1 MKNKKLTIIFLLFVL
16 IPIAGFSQQDTSR
29 ISISDL
35 KISGNR
41 QISTKEIRKV
51 ITRGH
56 YSQNQI
62 KLKIESL
69 LKKYQQQGL
78 LFTQV
83 EFKDYAD
90 VSSLLI
96 KEGDRLLLKKINL
109 DCTDSLL
116 LPGLQS
122 RLDIRQREQITE
134 TIGSNF
140 ETLLQYLENNGY
152 PFCKISIDSLKINS
166 NKNEYKISLDCFAT
180 VEPGAIVVLDSIH
193 VIGNELTR
201 EQVITRE
208 IRIKQKEI
216 YNFQQV
222 LLIPER
228 LMKTGFFN
236 QVESPEIMVD
246 KNGQGHLF
254 IRVKEGNPNQLNAV
268 FGYNPSTNNNKK
280 GYITGLIDVGFKN
293 LLGTGRV
300 VEAYWRKK
308 NQKSQELKFRYVEPW
323 IRGFPIN
330 IGIGFQQTIQDTS
343 FVRRNW
349 GLDIDVPFSDILT
362 IHSHIGKE
370 NVLPDS
376 IGKLLYQLPKSS
388 SWLLKIG
395 FSYDSRDNLWN
406 PSRGIYYGTQYEFA
420 KKKIESLPD
429 NVEYSTQEKGT
440 FQRDRWT
447 VDAETYIPTFK
458 WQTIL
463 FGLHW
468 RQVKSNEKY
477 ISIADQFRM
486 GGTSSLRGYRED
498 EFLGEKIAWLNLEYR
513 YLLAAKSRVFVFC
526 DGGYFSRKNEDS
538 KLQEGYK
545 FSYGFGMR
553 IETRLGIVGVDYG
566 LGEGR
571 GLTSG
576 LVHIGLMNR
585 F

>member
-1 MKNKKLTIIFLLFVL
+1 MILKNKKLAIIFLLFLL
-16 IPIAGFSQQDTSR
+16 IPVAGFSQQDTSR

-35 KISGNR
+35 KIFGNR

-51 ITRGH
+51 ITQGQ
-56 YSQNQI
+56 YNKNQL
-62 KLKIESL
+62 KLAIETL

-78 LFTQV
+78 LFTQI
-83 EFKDYAD
+83 EFKDSTD
-90 VSSLLI
+90 VSSLI
-96 KEGDRLLLKKINL
+96 INEGEQSLLNEISLH
-109 DCTDSLL
+109 CTDSLL
-116 LPGLQS
+116 LSPLKS
-122 RLDIRQREQITE
+122 LLDIRQREQVSE
-134 TIGSNF
+134 TISSNF
-140 ETLLQYLENNGY
+140 EFLLQYLENNGY

-166 NKNEYKISLDCFAT
+166 DKNEDKILLNCFAT
-180 VEPGAIVVLDSIH
+180 IEPGAFVVLDSIH

-201 EQVITRE
+201 EKVITRE

-222 LLIPER
+222 LRIPER
-228 LMKTGFFN
+228 LMKTGFFS

-246 KNGQGHLF
+246 KNGRGHLF

-268 FGYNPSTNNNKK
+268 FGYNPSTNNNTK

-308 NQKSQELKFRYVEPW
+308 DQRSQELKFHYIEPW
-323 IRGFPIN
+323 VRGYPVN
-330 IGIGFQQTIQDTS
+330 VGIGFQQTIQDTS

-362 IHSHIGKE
+362 IHSHVGKE

-376 IGKLLYQLPKSS
+376 IGQILYQLPKSS

-406 PSRGIYYGTQYEFA
+406 PSCGVYYGTQYEFA
-420 KKKIESLPD
+420 NKKIESLPD
-429 NVEYSTQEKGT
+429 YSTQKKGT
-440 FQRDRWT
+440 FRRDRWT
-447 VDAETYIPTFK
+447 VDAEIFIPTFK

-498 EFLGEKIAWLNLEYR
+498 EFLGEKVAWLNLEYR

-526 DGGYFSRKNEDS
+526 DGGYFSRKDEDS
-538 KLQEGYK
+538 KLMEGYK

-553 IETRLGIVGVDYG
+553 IETRLGIVGIDYG

-576 LVHIGLMNR
+576 LVHIGLMNK